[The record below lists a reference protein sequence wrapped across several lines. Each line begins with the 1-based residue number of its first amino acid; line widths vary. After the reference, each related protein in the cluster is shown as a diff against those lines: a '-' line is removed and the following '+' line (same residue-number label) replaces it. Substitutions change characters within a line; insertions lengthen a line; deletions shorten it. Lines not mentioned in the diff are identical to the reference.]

1 MGVRKMSAHSTV
13 LIEEI
18 SAAWLRN
25 ALGGVTGALV
35 LLTLFIL
42 LP

>member
-1 MGVRKMSAHSTV
+1 MSAHSTV

-18 SAAWLRN
+18 STAWLMN
-25 ALGGVTGALV
+25 AVGGVTGALV
-35 LLTLFIL
+35 LLVLFIL

>member
-1 MGVRKMSAHSTV
+1 MSAHSTV
-13 LIEEI
+13 LVQDI

-25 ALGGVTGALV
+25 AFGGSLAACV
-35 LLTLFIL
+35 LILLLIL

>member
-1 MGVRKMSAHSTV
+1 MSAHSTV
-13 LIEEI
+13 LVEEI

-25 ALGGVTGALV
+25 VVAGAMGALV
-35 LLTLFIL
+35 LVTLFIL